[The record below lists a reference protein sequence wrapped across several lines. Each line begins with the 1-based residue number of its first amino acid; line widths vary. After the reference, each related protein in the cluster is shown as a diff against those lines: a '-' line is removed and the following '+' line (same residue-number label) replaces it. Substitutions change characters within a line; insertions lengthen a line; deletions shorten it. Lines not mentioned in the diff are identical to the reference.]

1 MNVMTDFQEKLKT
14 IDVEFKEFL
23 GSLTFKKSVGP
34 EQNLTTFSPLDAVA
48 DFELKG
54 LQGVAEVSHS
64 DMLDNNDAMR
74 RLLAN
79 MMAQCRPGS
88 LNDEDIEHL
97 SGINGREMS
106 L

>member
-1 MNVMTDFQEKLKT
+1 MEDFQNKLKA

-23 GSLTFKKSVGP
+23 NSLTFKKSVGP
-34 EQNLTTFSPLDAVA
+34 EQHLKTFSPLDAVA
-48 DFELKG
+48 DFEFTG
-54 LQGVAEVSHS
+54 LQSIAEVSHR
-64 DMLDNNDAMR
+64 DMLDNGDGLR

-79 MMAQCRPGS
+79 MMSQCRPGS
-88 LNDEDIEHL
+88 LNDEDMEHL

>member
-1 MNVMTDFQEKLKT
+1 MEDFQGKIEA
-14 IDVEFKEFL
+14 IDMEFKEFL
-23 GSLTFKKSVGP
+23 SSLTFKKSVGP

-48 DFELKG
+48 DFEFKG
-54 LQGVAEVSHS
+54 LQSIAEVSHS
-64 DMLDNNDAMR
+64 AMLDNNDGMR

-79 MMAQCRPGS
+79 MMSQCRPGS
-88 LNDEDIEHL
+88 LNDEDMEHL